1 MKTSF
6 KYSLC
11 ALAVSSLCYGNI
23 ALAQQSEEAPGAQQV
38 ERIEVTGSRIKRND
52 LEGAAPIDI
61 INRDEIAKS
70 GFSNLQQLLER
81 TPVAGTGT
89 FSTRGNNQD
98 STANGGAAIS
108 LRGFGSDATLVLING
123 RRVAVS
129 AFAENI
135 ANSFVDINSIPVAAI
150 ERVEILKD
158 GASAVYGSDAVAGV
172 VNIILRKDFDGAEL
186 SVSHGG
192 TTGPSY
198 DETSASLVWGTE
210 SDDANAT
217 LILDYFK
224 NTVITGAE
232 MGRFGTANQEPY
244 GGLDLRSSRGFP
256 GNFIVDGETRIDPG
270 CPADQAFGQ
279 TCVFDYGPFGMV
291 IPAAERVGAIFQAS
305 QNFTDSMQGYVEL
318 SVQHNRSQAS
328 GAATPLDGDAGLTVP
343 GTHPNNPFG
352 EDIAINRFRTV
363 DAGPRVWDIE
373 SDSLRMV
380 VGLRGQLK
388 NWDWDISAQK
398 GRSESMQTGSKQQ
411 GWVRTDF
418 LQEQIN
424 LGNYNPF
431 GGTINSPDVIDAIT
445 TSLVRRGESHI
456 TAYDAS
462 ISGEA
467 FALGDQM
474 VSLAAGV
481 EYREEDAFD
490 QPDDQFQR
498 GLIFGTESVSA
509 QAQRDQYAA
518 YVELLIPIDDT
529 LEFTVA
535 GRYDHYSDFGSTTNP
550 QLTMKWRPRDNFTVR
565 ASFGQGFR
573 APSLAQIGLGPSQE
587 SVFFTDTYRCPTPDA
602 ANPACASTDYTI
614 VFVGGEGLQPEESE
628 TYNLGFVWQ
637 VNDEFDVTADMW
649 SITQDNK
656 IDKNDYENVYAAEC
670 NNQNSTV
677 CVRLAPLPGQTLGEL
692 SRLFNSY
699 VNVSSQEAT
708 GLDLSTSYRLALQ
721 DMGQVRFS
729 LDWSY
734 ISKFEKNGIDYAGE
748 YNYPQHRWLAAA
760 DWSHGDWG
768 IVTSLSYIG
777 QFEDYAAPSDVER
790 TKTRSIDAQMLLDIQ
805 ARYNLNDK
813 TQLVLGMNN
822 ALDEDPPFAIGDG
835 DGDLYGYASKVH
847 NPRGQYIYGKVSYR
861 F

>member
-11 ALAVSSLCYGNI
+11 ALAVGSAGFSHI
-23 ALAQQSEEAPGAQQV
+23 AVAQQSDEQAAQV

-198 DETSASLVWGTE
+198 DETSASLVWGTQT
-210 SDDANAT
+210 DDANAT

-232 MGRFGTANQEPY
+232 MGRFGTADQSPY
-244 GGLDLRSSRGFP
+244 GGQDLRSSRGFP
-256 GNFIVDGETRIDPG
+256 GNFIVNGETRIDPG

-279 TCVFDYGPFGMV
+279 TCVYDYGPSGMV

-305 QNFTDSMQGYVEL
+305 QRFTDTVEGYVEL
-318 SVQHNRSQAS
+318 SAQHNRSQAA

-352 EDIAINRFRTV
+352 VDVAINRFRTV

-373 SDSLRMV
+373 SDSLRLV
-380 VGLRGQLK
+380 AGLRGQLSG
-388 NWDWDISAQK
+388 WDWDIAAQK

-431 GGTINSPDVIDAIT
+431 GGTFNSPEVIDAIT

-467 FALGDQM
+467 FTLGEQM
-474 VSLAAGV
+474 VMLAAGL

-518 YVELLIPIDDT
+518 YVELLIPVSNE

-550 QLTMKWRPRDNFTVR
+550 QMTMKWRPVDNFTLR

-587 SVFFTDTYRCPTPDA
+587 SVFFTDSFRCPTPDA
-602 ANPACASTDYTI
+602 GNPACAATDYTI
-614 VFVGGEGLQPEESE
+614 VFVGTEGLQPEESE
-628 TYNLGFVWQ
+628 TFNLGAVWQ
-637 VNDEFDVTADMW
+637 VTDEFDVTMDIW
-649 SITQDNK
+649 SITQDGK
-656 IDKNDYENVYAAEC
+656 IDKNDYENVYNAEC
-670 NNQNSTV
+670 NNQNSSI

-699 VNVSSQEAT
+699 VNISAQEAT

-760 DWSHGDWG
+760 DWSYGDWG
-768 IVTSLSYIG
+768 VVTSLSYVG
-777 QFEDYAAPSDVER
+777 EFEDYAAPDVVES
-790 TKTRSIDAQMLLDIQ
+790 TTTRSIDAQILLDIQ
-805 ARYNLNDK
+805 ARYNVTDK
-813 TQLVLGMNN
+813 LQLALGVNN
-822 ALDEDPPFAIGDG
+822 LLDEDPPFAIGDG
-835 DGDLYGYASKVH
+835 DADLYGYASKVH
-847 NPRGQYIYGKVSYR
+847 NPRGQYVYGKITYR

>member
-1 MKTSF
+1 
-6 KYSLC
+6 
-11 ALAVSSLCYGNI
+11 
-23 ALAQQSEEAPGAQQV
+23 
-38 ERIEVTGSRIKRND
+38 
-52 LEGAAPIDI
+52 
-61 INRDEIAKS
+61 
-70 GFSNLQQLLER
+70 
-81 TPVAGTGT
+81 
-89 FSTRGNNQD
+89 
-98 STANGGAAIS
+98 
-108 LRGFGSDATLVLING
+108 
-123 RRVAVS
+123 
-129 AFAENI
+129 
-135 ANSFVDINSIPVAAI
+135 
-150 ERVEILKD
+150 
-158 GASAVYGSDAVAGV
+158 
-172 VNIILRKDFDGAEL
+172 
-186 SVSHGG
+186 
-192 TTGPSY
+192 
-198 DETSASLVWGTE
+198 
-210 SDDANAT
+210 
-217 LILDYFK
+217 
-224 NTVITGAE
+224 

-256 GNFIVDGETRIDPG
+256 GNFIVNGETRIDPG
-270 CPADQAFGQ
+270 CPAERAFGQ

-291 IPAAERVGAIFQAS
+291 VPAAERVGAIFLGS
-305 QNFTDSMQGYVEL
+305 QSLGNDLEGYIEL
-318 SVQHNRSQAS
+318 AVQHNRSQAA

-343 GTHPNNPFG
+343 ASHPDNPFN

-363 DAGPRVWDIE
+363 DAGPRTWDIE
-373 SDSLRMV
+373 SDSLRLV
-380 VGLRGQLK
+380 VGLRGQLQK
-388 NWDWDISAQK
+388 WDWDISAQK

-431 GGTINSPDVIDAIT
+431 GGTINSPEVIDAIT

-467 FALGDQM
+467 FELGQQM
-474 VSLAAGV
+474 VSFAAGV

-518 YVELLIPIDDT
+518 YVELLVPLSDE

-550 QLTMKWRPRDNFTVR
+550 QLSMKWRPLENFTLR

-587 SVFFTDTYRCPTPDA
+587 SVFFTDTFRCPTIDPS
-602 ANPACASTDYTI
+602 NPACAATDYTI
-614 VFVGGEGLQPEESE
+614 VFVGAEGLQPEESE
-628 TYNLGFVWQ
+628 TFNLGFVWQ
-637 VNDEFDVTADMW
+637 VNDEFDVTADVW

-656 IDKNDYENVYAAEC
+656 IDKNNFQNVYNAEC
-670 NNQNSTV
+670 NNQNSSI
-677 CVRLAPLPGQTLGEL
+677 CVRLDPLPGQTLGEL

-699 VNVSSQEAT
+699 VNISSQEAT
-708 GLDLSTSYRLALQ
+708 GIDLSTSYRLALQ
-721 DMGQVRFS
+721 DMGQVRFN

-768 IVTSLSYIG
+768 VVTSLSYIG
-777 QFEDYAAPSDVER
+777 EFEDYAAPSDVES
-790 TKTRSIDAQMLLDIQ
+790 TSTRSISAQMLLDVQ
-805 ARYNLNDK
+805 LRYNLNDS
-813 TQLVLGMNN
+813 TQFVLGMNN

-835 DGDLYGYASKVH
+835 DADLYGYASRVH
-847 NPRGQYIYGKVSYR
+847 NPRGQFVYGKISYR